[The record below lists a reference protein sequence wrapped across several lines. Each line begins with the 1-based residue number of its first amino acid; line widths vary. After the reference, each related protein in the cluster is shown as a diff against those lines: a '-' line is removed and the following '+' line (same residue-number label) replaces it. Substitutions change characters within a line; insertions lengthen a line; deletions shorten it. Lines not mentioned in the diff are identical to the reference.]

1 MQCLVDKIP
10 VEAALVFR
18 VSADEIPVFFQVAA
32 RVSHCV
38 IVLTL
43 DEGTGMT
50 VVLCI
55 FLTGF
60 RRIVHR
66 TEDVRSISLQ
76 LRPFVLDGAALVLR
90 LDPVVGFIEVL
101 AVPCLVAETPDD
113 NTGMVEFRA
122 YIVLVALH
130 DLSGKE
136 GSA

>member
-1 MQCLVDKIP
+1 M
-10 VEAALVFR
+10 
-18 VSADEIPVFFQVAA
+18 
-32 RVSHCV
+32 

-60 RRIVHR
+60 RRVVHR

-122 YIVLVALH
+122 YIVLVAFH